1 MRNPTVLIVDDDEN
15 WRLVLTSLLNH
26 WGYQAITACGARE
39 TLEILKKKT
48 PLVVLS
54 DIEMPGINGL
64 QLLQTIKQ
72 KHPKVAVIMMSGRM
86 TTEEGAKR
94 SLELGAFK
102 FISKPFDPKHLRQIL
117 SVIEAFSYP
126 EQGNKSR

>member
-26 WGYQAITACGARE
+26 WGYQAITACGAQE
-39 TLEILKKKT
+39 TLQILKKKT

-72 KHPKVAVIMMSGRM
+72 QHPEVAVIMMSGRA
-86 TTEEGAKR
+86 TAEQGAKR
-94 SLELGAFK
+94 SLELGAFE
-102 FISKPFDPKHLRQIL
+102 FVSKPFDPKYLKEVL
-117 SVIEAFSYP
+117 CAIEAFSRP
-126 EQGNKSR
+126 EQRNKFR